1 MRTPVI
7 VDAVRTPM
15 GRGKPGGALSEIHPT
30 DLLAGLLRALVER
43 NALDPGTIDDVIVG
57 CVSQVGEQAGTPGRM
72 ALLAARFPVHVPS
85 TTIDRKCGSSQ
96 QAIHFAAQGIMAGVY
111 DIVIAG
117 GVESMSRVPMGS
129 ARIGKDPY
137 GPAVIDRYARGLV
150 PQGISAELVAA
161 RWHLSREQLDA
172 YSAASHRRAAAV
184 QAVGG
189 FAREIVPV
197 GEGNRRID
205 TDETIRPSTT
215 VEALSQLK
223 TSFNDDAIAARFP
236 EIDWRI
242 TAGNSSQI
250 TDGAAALLLMT
261 EESALRLGL
270 RPRARL
276 VAFDVVGDDPLL
288 MLTAP
293 IPATRRIL
301 AKSGMTLDVI
311 DHYEVNEAFAPVP
324 LAWQQEFH
332 ADGDRLNPCGGAIAL
347 GHPLGASGARLMT
360 TMLNALER
368 SSGHYGLQTMCE
380 AGGMANATI
389 IERL

>member
-15 GRGKPGGALSEIHPT
+15 GRGKHGGALSEIHPT
-30 DLLAGLLRALVER
+30 DLLAGVLRALVER

-72 ALLAARFPVHVPS
+72 ALLAAGFPVHVPS

-129 ARIGKDPY
+129 ARIGKEPLRS
-137 GPAVIDRYARGLV
+137 GGDRPLCARLG

-184 QAVGG
+184 QAAGG

-197 GEGNRRID
+197 CEGERRID

-215 VEALSQLK
+215 FEALSQLK
-223 TSFNDDAIAARFP
+223 TSFTNDAIAARFP
-236 EIDWRI
+236 EIGWRI

-270 RPRARL
+270 RR
-276 VAFDVVGDDPLL
+276 V
-288 MLTAP
+288 
-293 IPATRRIL
+293 PA
-301 AKSGMTLDVI
+301 
-311 DHYEVNEAFAPVP
+311 
-324 LAWQQEFH
+324 
-332 ADGDRLNPCGGAIAL
+332 
-347 GHPLGASGARLMT
+347 
-360 TMLNALER
+360 
-368 SSGHYGLQTMCE
+368 
-380 AGGMANATI
+380 
-389 IERL
+389 